1 MAIHQEMAAK
11 ENMISVLTQE
21 VQSARDG
28 ASAVERRRDQTNAHL
43 AALAQ
48 AVEEMRAEIS
58 ANREHIALLQARSLI
73 QQPAH
78 ARSPSTSPRD
88 DRAVPKRGARSDSND
103 GSAQNRVAKRASIAA
118 IPLGAAA
125 RPFTRTP
132 SMRSFT
138 KPTVSVAPEFL
149 GVGRSGA
156 MSVPARVMRRASS
169 AGIPSLKDPRFA
181 ASAPGLGSPAPGP
194 GKAVTLV
201 PAPGPSTDDLVGLAP
216 ATGALPTIAPGASPS
231 PIVVAAAES
240 RAPHQ
245 STAISAAQRA
255 SGAADSTEA
264 VESRRGSASVRES
277 NSSLSV
283 RFAPLGPAALYSTAG
298 DRSSAPSPEFSR
310 GAGAHR
316 PPAEKARLWTN
327 RRAST
332 GDLMRG
338 LMPDA
343 PVHDTSILTR
353 S

>member
-1 MAIHQEMAAK
+1 
-11 ENMISVLTQE
+11 
-21 VQSARDG
+21 
-28 ASAVERRRDQTNAHL
+28 
-43 AALAQ
+43 
-48 AVEEMRAEIS
+48 
-58 ANREHIALLQARSLI
+58 
-73 QQPAH
+73 
-78 ARSPSTSPRD
+78 
-88 DRAVPKRGARSDSND
+88 
-103 GSAQNRVAKRASIAA
+103 
-118 IPLGAAA
+118 
-125 RPFTRTP
+125 
-132 SMRSFT
+132 
-138 KPTVSVAPEFL
+138 
-149 GVGRSGA
+149 

-181 ASAPGLGSPAPGP
+181 ASAPGLGSSAPGP
-194 GKAVTLV
+194 GKAVRLV
-201 PAPGPSTDDLVGLAP
+201 PAPGPSTDDLFGLAP

-231 PIVVAAAES
+231 PMVVTAAES
-240 RAPHQ
+240 RAPCH

-255 SGAADSTEA
+255 SGAAESTEA

-283 RFAPLGPAALYSTAG
+283 QFAPLGPAALYSTAG
-298 DRSSAPSPEFSR
+298 DRSSASGYSEFSR